1 MDFTGSDERAEMLSA
16 KEGNAIECHHHL
28 LLPAAGC
35 DDDDYYEC
43 KERMDSREREQLAR
57 GEVIL
62 PSFPKDD
69 GVQKEINEL
78 ERVSST

>member
-1 MDFTGSDERAEMLSA
+1 MLSA
-16 KEGNAIECHHHL
+16 KEGNAIECHHHHHH
-28 LLPAAGC
+28 LLPPATGGC
-35 DDDDYYEC
+35 DDDDYCEC
-43 KERMDSREREQLAR
+43 KERRDRREREQFAG

-62 PSFPKDD
+62 PSLPKDD

>member
-1 MDFTGSDERAEMLSA
+1 MLSA
-16 KEGNAIECHHHL
+16 KEGNAIECHHHHHHL
-28 LLPAAGC
+28 LLPATGGC
-35 DDDDYYEC
+35 DDDDYCEC
-43 KERMDSREREQLAR
+43 KERRDRREREEFAR

-62 PSFPKDD
+62 PSLPKDD